1 MKLIYEGVDIWGD
14 VSVNRIFHD
23 MYAEKHADTLT
34 IRLNDTRKLWDGW
47 APKPD
52 DTIAVEDG
60 AAKSGTMFVEGMTP
74 ENGLYVIRATSTP
87 QTMKVKHTK
96 SWEKVKLTQ
105 LAQEIASRHGLAF
118 SSYGISDQLYQYV
131 TQENLADLAF
141 LQQRCTLEGAAFLV
155 YDKKLV
161 LYDEAYMEGQTPSK
175 TLEIPRNG
183 NFEYTDN
190 AAKGYGKAT
199 AKNGSFTGSF
209 DSGNGLTKELVRV
222 LKVQIASQ
230 TEADRFAKG
239 ILRDAN
245 KDATTGTFWTSGLLR
260 EYAAGSVADVQTSG
274 ASSWNGPGFI
284 SAMRHDYTKKATKVT
299 IRKPLEGY

>member
-1 MKLIYEGVDIWGD
+1 MEDASSAI
-14 VSVNRIFHD
+14 
-23 MYAEKHADTLT
+23 ADYNTRLGLT
-34 IRLNDTRKLWDGW
+34 G
-47 APKPD
+47 
-52 DTIAVEDG
+52 
-60 AAKSGTMFVEGMTP
+60 
-74 ENGLYVIRATSTP
+74 
-87 QTMKVKHTK
+87 
-96 SWEKVKLTQ
+96 
-105 LAQEIASRHGLAF
+105 
-118 SSYGISDQLYQYV
+118 
-131 TQENLADLAF
+131 ENLQGVSKQALQVSDLLGEDLSGVIEGSSQAFQQWNIDAD
-141 LQQRCTLEGAAFLV
+141 G
-155 YDKKLV
+155 
-161 LYDEAYMEGQTPSK
+161 MEGQTPSK

-199 AKNGSFTGSF
+199 AKNGGFTGNF

-274 ASSWNGPGFI
+274 ASSWPSTTGRSRPQPSGTPTR
-284 SAMRHDYTKKATKVT
+284 SRPKPQRWPPEKGAEHGTQHSTPQTKPQTPPTAGATT
-299 IRKPLEGY
+299 TRTTPLPAS